1 VCAAAFALL
10 LGAILFLAVRM
21 TSKPLG
27 LSEGKFSCTFASSPT
42 DCGFFEQAAVPGRA
56 SIVPVARDGITGVRL
71 HTEPGDSNVAGSGAS
86 ERDDLSLSQSAT
98 DCYEGREHWWGHS
111 ILFPDDYVDPPMS
124 TASTWNFGVV
134 FDFHN
139 TTAGAGQANFQIN
152 AMPVSAI
159 APDRPTGLS
168 FQIASGDQ
176 LNPTLFNAPIG
187 PVVRN
192 LWYDFVYHVKWSS
205 NTDGFFDAWVNG
217 VQKMAYRGPTI
228 YSGQGCYLK
237 LANYHTAFGQASSV
251 IHDRVIRGSTPDAV
265 SLTPRQGLPK
275 PKTASAIR

>member
-1 VCAAAFALL
+1 
-10 LGAILFLAVRM
+10 
-21 TSKPLG
+21 
-27 LSEGKFSCTFASSPT
+27 
-42 DCGFFEQAAVPGRA
+42 
-56 SIVPVARDGITGVRL
+56 
-71 HTEPGDSNVAGSGAS
+71 
-86 ERDDLSLSQSAT
+86 
-98 DCYEGREHWWGHS
+98 
-111 ILFPDDYVDPPMS
+111 MS

-265 SLTPRQGLPK
+265 SLMPLQGVLP
-275 PKTASAIR
+275 